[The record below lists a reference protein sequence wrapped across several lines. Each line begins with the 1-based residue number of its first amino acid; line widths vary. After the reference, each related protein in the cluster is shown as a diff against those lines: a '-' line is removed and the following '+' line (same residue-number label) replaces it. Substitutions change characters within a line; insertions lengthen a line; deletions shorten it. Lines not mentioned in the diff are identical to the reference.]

1 MTLETEKSSIV
12 TDVIQAVAKRRKFV
26 FTTFLSVTGITV
38 LVVLLLPRWYASTT
52 TILPPR
58 ASGLLGGV
66 GEVSSVVKQF
76 SALKSLTGQAGG
88 GDLYNYVAILQ
99 SRPALQRM
107 VYGFNLFETYDIKNK
122 SIEDAVDVL
131 RGNLEFLVN
140 EEGTLTVRVYDRDPK
155 QAAVMADSLVAILD
169 EINISLSTRQAHSNR
184 VFIERRVDQNRA
196 DLRLLEDTIK
206 LFQEKHWI
214 VIIPQETQSS
224 IAGFSQLYGLK
235 ATKELQVGI
244 MEQTMS
250 SDNILLQSAK
260 RELAEIER
268 RLKGVPA
275 LGVAY
280 YRLYRDYAV
289 QQKIFE
295 MLTPLYEQARVE
307 EQRDTPTLLVLER
320 GNVPERPARP
330 QRKVIVLV
338 FALLSLIV
346 GVGGAYG
353 QERIAYLKTHDP
365 AAYGRIASV
374 WGGLKRTFSF
384 RRRSA

>member
-58 ASGLLGGV
+58 AGGLLGGL

-76 SALKSLTGQAGG
+76 SSLKSLTGQAGG

-365 AAYGRIASV
+365 AAYGRIATV
-374 WGGLKRTFSF
+374 WGGLKRAFAF
-384 RRRSA
+384 RRRSV

>member
-58 ASGLLGGV
+58 AGGLLGGL

-76 SALKSLTGQAGG
+76 SSLKSLTGQAGG

-374 WGGLKRTFSF
+374 WGGLKRAFAF
-384 RRRSA
+384 RRRSV